1 MVNLIVTK
9 ILYLIYLLQVKNI
22 KVSYLHLHHF
32 KFGFKKLRKMD
43 NKYRDLIEQT
53 FDFPQEG
60 FNVIDDELYFYDI
73 PLMDIIKKYGTP
85 LKITYL
91 PKISSQIQKA
101 KKLFNVAMARADYK
115 GKYTYC
121 YCTKSSHFSFVVEE
135 ALKHDIHLETSYAY
149 DIEIINKLYQ
159 RRKITKD
166 TFIICNGFKQKGYTS
181 RIARLINTGFKN
193 VIPVLDNKEELATY
207 RRSVKQPFKLGI
219 RIAAEEEPNFPFYTS
234 RLGIRAKDIL
244 EFYVDKIEGNEHRF
258 QLKMLHI
265 FLNKG
270 IKDDIYYWSE
280 LNKIINLYCQLKK
293 ICPEL
298 DSINIGGGFPIKHSL
313 GFEYDYQFM
322 INEIVSNIKKACKKA
337 KVPMPNIYT
346 EFGSFTVG
354 ESMAHIYSVAAQKI
368 QNDRE
373 IWYMIDSSFITTLPD
388 TWGIGERFLML
399 PINKWENEY
408 QRVVLGGIT
417 CDSHDYYDSEEHINE
432 VFLPKLTSNGDDKSN
447 KEKLYLGFFHTG
459 AYQDQISG
467 YGGIKHCLIP
477 SPKHIIVGRDKNGKL
492 VDWVYAKEQTAQ
504 SMLKILGYL

>member
-1 MVNLIVTK
+1 MNAFIHSF
-9 ILYLIYLLQVKNI
+9 IQ
-22 KVSYLHLHHF
+22 F
-32 KFGFKKLRKMD
+32 KT
-43 NKYRDLIEQT
+43 NKHPT
-53 FDFPQEG
+53 
-60 FNVIDDELYFYDI
+60 
-73 PLMDIIKKYGTP
+73 
-85 LKITYL
+85 
-91 PKISSQIQKA
+91 
-101 KKLFNVAMARADYK
+101 
-115 GKYTYC
+115 
-121 YCTKSSHFSFVVEE
+121 
-135 ALKHDIHLETSYAY
+135 
-149 DIEIINKLYQ
+149 
-159 RRKITKD
+159 
-166 TFIICNGFKQKGYTS
+166 
-181 RIARLINTGFKN
+181 
-193 VIPVLDNKEELATY
+193 
-207 RRSVKQPFKLGI
+207 
-219 RIAAEEEPNFPFYTS
+219 EPNFPFYTS

-244 EFYVDKIEGNEHRF
+244 EFYVDEIEGYEEKF

-354 ESMAHIYSVAAQKI
+354 ESMAHIYSVIGQKI

-373 IWYMIDSSFITTLPD
+373 CWYMIDSSFITTLPD
-388 TWGIGERFLML
+388 TWGIGEKFLML
-399 PINKWENEY
+399 PVNKWDNEY
-408 QRVVLGGIT
+408 HRVVLGGIT

-432 VFLPKLTSNGDDKSN
+432 VFLPKLTSPDAKEQIAN
-447 KEKLYLGFFHTG
+447 KEPLYVGFFHTG

-477 SPKHIIVGRDKNGKL
+477 SPKHVIVEQDKNGKL

-504 SMLKILGYL
+504 SMLKILGYM